1 MIGVIWG
8 TFTYMPANGQW
19 RPMAPA
25 VGATV
30 TRTIGQLTGNAA
42 WPALETAL
50 LASTAAM
57 NFAPMLSIL
66 FLAARM
72 RALQMD
78 PVNGSPQAWAQSCF
92 YMCAYAVMFQTIFSV
107 AIPIVMGGTV
117 KKGSTEGDMV
127 YEVSNKPIGLCLTA
141 CRYIIMLSIYIGFSA
156 VVVSIFTLE
165 HPDGAQYTPPISP
178 TVQCVLNLTFQFFFI
193 YLMVWA
199 CISLREWTTMESCMG
214 TVAFCP
220 MLAILFVGT
229 RMRALQMTN
238 NKGAPQGWAQ
248 DGMYLATW
256 SIFVQFFMVVI
267 AGVATGEKVKTDAD
281 GNATWH
287 PTNIYLWYGVQVVR
301 WFAVLALWGGAITVI
316 ISVFT
321 ITPETAN
328 GRGAIPLVTDGTV
341 PVVGDQLAGPPP
353 GAQNVPGM
361 EPGGAAGDVVAPAG
375 SAGEVMK
382 TAGDTATDPAGA
394 VSF

>member
-1 MIGVIWG
+1 MIGVIYG
-8 TFTYMPANGQW
+8 AFTYMPANGEW

-30 TRTIGQLTGNAA
+30 TST
-42 WPALETAL
+42 TA
-50 LASTAAM
+50 M
-57 NFAPMLSIL
+57 MYAPMLSVL

-78 PVNGSPQAWAQSCF
+78 SVNGSPQPWAQSCF
-92 YMCAYAVMFQTIFSV
+92 YACAYAVMFQVIFSV
-107 AIPIVMGGTV
+107 AIPIVMGGSV
-117 KKGSTEGDMV
+117 KKGSTEGDME
-127 YEVSNKPIGLCLTA
+127 YEVSNKPIGMCLTA
-141 CRYIIMLSIYIGFSA
+141 CRYIILLSIYLGFLA

-165 HPDGAQYTPPISP
+165 HPNGAQYTPPISP
-178 TVQCVLNLTFQFFFI
+178 TVQCVLNMCFQFFGCYFV
-193 YLMVWA
+193 VWFM
-199 CISLREWTTMESCMG
+199 ISLREWTGLKWELLTNTMESCIG

-220 MLAILFVGT
+220 MLSILFVGT

-256 SIFVQFFMVVI
+256 SIFLQFWMVVI
-267 AGVATGEKVKTDAD
+267 ASGATGSKATTDAD
-281 GNATWH
+281 GNVEWK
-287 PTNIYLWYGVQVVR
+287 PSNIYVFYAVQAIR
-301 WFAVLALWGGAITVI
+301 WFAVLALWGGTIAVI
-316 ISVFT
+316 VSVFT

-353 GAQNVPGM
+353 GVQGAVPGL
-361 EPGGAAGDVVAPAG
+361 EPGGAAGDVMAPV
-375 SAGEVMK
+375 GE
-382 TAGDTATDPAGA
+382 TGA
-394 VSF
+394 AVNDANPVKVPEA

>member
-1 MIGVIWG
+1 M
-8 TFTYMPANGQW
+8 Y
-19 RPMAPA
+19 
-25 VGATV
+25 
-30 TRTIGQLTGNAA
+30 
-42 WPALETAL
+42 
-50 LASTAAM
+50 
-57 NFAPMLSIL
+57 APMLSVL

-78 PVNGSPQAWAQSCF
+78 SVNGSPQPWAQSCF
-92 YMCAYAVMFQTIFSV
+92 YACSYAVMFQVIFSV

-199 CISLREWTTMESCMG
+199 CISLREWTNMEWPLLTNTMESCMG

-220 MLAILFVGT
+220 MLSILFVGT

-256 SIFVQFFMVVI
+256 SIFLQFWMVVL
-267 AGVATGEKVKTDAD
+267 ASVFLGSKASTDKD
-281 GNATWH
+281 GNVEWK
-287 PTNIYLWYGVQVVR
+287 PGNIYGFYTVQVLR
-301 WFAVLALWGGAITVI
+301 WFAVLALWGGTIAVI
-316 ISVFT
+316 VSVFT

-353 GAQNVPGM
+353 GVQGAVPGL
-361 EPGGAAGDVVAPAG
+361 EPGGAAGDVVAPVGKAD
-375 SAGEVMK
+375 VMSPV
-382 TAGDTATDPAGA
+382 ADTVSDPASA
-394 VSF
+394 V

>member
-1 MIGVIWG
+1 MEW
-8 TFTYMPANGQW
+8 PL
-19 RPMAPA
+19 
-25 VGATV
+25 
-30 TRTIGQLTGNAA
+30 LTN
-42 WPALETAL
+42 
-50 LASTAAM
+50 
-57 NFAPMLSIL
+57 
-66 FLAARM
+66 
-72 RALQMD
+72 
-78 PVNGSPQAWAQSCF
+78 
-92 YMCAYAVMFQTIFSV
+92 
-107 AIPIVMGGTV
+107 
-117 KKGSTEGDMV
+117 
-127 YEVSNKPIGLCLTA
+127 
-141 CRYIIMLSIYIGFSA
+141 
-156 VVVSIFTLE
+156 
-165 HPDGAQYTPPISP
+165 
-178 TVQCVLNLTFQFFFI
+178 
-193 YLMVWA
+193 
-199 CISLREWTTMESCMG
+199 TMESCMG

-316 ISVFT
+316 VSLFT

-341 PVVGDQLAGPPP
+341 P
-353 GAQNVPGM
+353 
-361 EPGGAAGDVVAPAG
+361 AAGDVMSPV
-375 SAGEVMK
+375 GE
-382 TAGDTATDPAGA
+382 TAGT
-394 VSF
+394 VSDANPVKVPEA

>member
-1 MIGVIWG
+1 MITVIYAA
-8 TFTYMPANGQW
+8 FDYMPANGQW

-30 TRTIGQLTGNAA
+30 TMTIMFFVVYCGVAVLRTFAQLTGAKN
-42 WPALETAL
+42 PKIETAL
-50 LASTAAM
+50 LAATAAM

-78 PVNGSPQAWAQSCF
+78 PVNGSPQSWAQACF

-127 YEVSNKPIGLCLTA
+127 YEVSNKPIGMCLTA
-141 CRYIIMLSIYIGFSA
+141 CRYIIMLSIYIGFTA

-199 CISLREWTTMESCMG
+199 CISLREW
-214 TVAFCP
+214 
-220 MLAILFVGT
+220 T

-287 PTNIYLWYGVQVVR
+287 PTNIYLWYAVQVVR

-316 ISVFT
+316 IPVFT

-353 GAQNVPGM
+353 GAQNLPGM
-361 EPGGAAGDVVAPAG
+361 EPGGAAGDVMAPAG
-375 SAGEVMK
+375 SAGSVMK

>member
-1 MIGVIWG
+1 
-8 TFTYMPANGQW
+8 
-19 RPMAPA
+19 
-25 VGATV
+25 
-30 TRTIGQLTGNAA
+30 
-42 WPALETAL
+42 
-50 LASTAAM
+50 
-57 NFAPMLSIL
+57 
-66 FLAARM
+66 
-72 RALQMD
+72 
-78 PVNGSPQAWAQSCF
+78 
-92 YMCAYAVMFQTIFSV
+92 
-107 AIPIVMGGTV
+107 
-117 KKGSTEGDMV
+117 
-127 YEVSNKPIGLCLTA
+127 
-141 CRYIIMLSIYIGFSA
+141 
-156 VVVSIFTLE
+156 
-165 HPDGAQYTPPISP
+165 
-178 TVQCVLNLTFQFFFI
+178 
-193 YLMVWA
+193 
-199 CISLREWTTMESCMG
+199 MESCMG

-301 WFAVLALWGGAITVI
+301 WFAVL
-316 ISVFT
+316 
-321 ITPETAN
+321 
-328 GRGAIPLVTDGTV
+328 
-341 PVVGDQLAGPPP
+341 VVGDQLAGPPP
-353 GAQNVPGM
+353 GAQNLPGM
-361 EPGGAAGDVVAPAG
+361 EPGGAAGDVMAPTG